1 MKVGL
6 IDAET
11 TFGENVEGLYLA
23 HKQAITDEFMD
34 ELKSERMA
42 KAALERPGSMN
53 RVARV
58 PTFVW
63 ELWMRQGRDPYHA
76 TARQIVNWLER
87 DDLQAFISTPKRV

>member
-1 MKVGL
+1 MKVDL

-11 TFGENVEGLYLA
+11 TFGENCEGLYLA
-23 HKQAITDEFMD
+23 HRQDITDDFLE
-34 ELKSERMA
+34 ELKCERHA
-42 KAALERPGSMN
+42 KAALSSPGAMN